1 MNGASQATDGRTVPF
16 TRPATTTHRGT
27 SAEVH
32 HSSCIRQGDRVLM
45 AEERAEIVEYCLR
58 MDAAGLTVGTSGN
71 VSVRW
76 GDLVAITPTGVDY
89 ATLTA
94 EQVSVVDSTG
104 RPVAPGPRPSSELP
118 MHLAVYRETAAGA
131 VVHTHPP
138 VGTALSTVV
147 DELPGIHYLVMRLG
161 GPVRVAPYAPYGS
174 PELAEAGARA
184 MAGRSAVLLRNHGAT
199 TCGRDLAQAYD
210 RAELLEWLCG
220 LYHRAQQI
228 GTPTLLTEA
237 ELAEAGERL
246 ARYGQPG

>member
-1 MNGASQATDGRTVPF
+1 
-16 TRPATTTHRGT
+16 
-27 SAEVH
+27 
-32 HSSCIRQGDRVLM
+32 M

-184 MAGRSAVLLRNHGAT
+184 MAGRSAVLCAT
-199 TCGRDLAQAYD
+199 TARRRAAGTSRRPTTAPSCSNGSAGCTTGRCRSGRPRCSPRRSWPRRASGWRGTGS
-210 RAELLEWLCG
+210 RAEQVVPSRG
-220 LYHRAQQI
+220 SRAGGPEQVRADV
-228 GTPTLLTEA
+228 PHA
-237 ELAEAGERL
+237 RAAGSQ
-246 ARYGQPG
+246 ARGDRRVASR